1 MQLRTIALSVSYAL
15 ISINALANTT
25 DIKSANNQVGIQYQ
39 STNVDYTETG
49 NGVLGAAGVTLD
61 TENGSVPGYGIFASV
76 MKDLWLGNDYFAA
89 EYDHASGSTNYVGS
103 LQGGTYGSVVQSD
116 SATLA
121 NYSLRYGKGFV
132 VNNSTMLTPFA
143 EVGHHKWDRG
153 VNTGEDYS
161 NHYFGAGVLAQY
173 SPVSK
178 LVLSANA
185 LLGYTFGSYITVNA
199 IPSANFAGFAGGLGN
214 SPLYRVGAGADY
226 ALTQQIHANIGID
239 YTSFKYG
246 ASAIYSGYGEPDS
259 KTNYTT
265 VKVGIG
271 YAF

>member
-1 MQLRTIALSVSYAL
+1 LSVSCAL
-15 ISINALANTT
+15 ISINAIANTT
-25 DIKSANNQVGIQYQ
+25 DIKSANNQIGIQYQ

-49 NGVLGAAGVTLD
+49 NGTLGTATGTLD
-61 TENGSVPGYGIFASV
+61 TENGSVPGYGISASA
-76 MKDLWLGNDYFAA
+76 MKDVWLGNDYFAA
-89 EYDHASGSTNYVGS
+89 EYDHASGHTDYVGS
-103 LQGGTYGSVVQSD
+103 LQGGTYGSLVSTS

-132 VNNSTMLTPFA
+132 VNDSTMLTPFA

-153 VNTGEDYS
+153 VNAGEDYS

-173 SPVSK
+173 SPASK
-178 LVLSANA
+178 LVLSANV

-199 IPSANFAGFAGGLGN
+199 VPSANFPGFAGGLGN

-226 ALTQQIHANIGID
+226 AITQQIHANIGID

-246 ASAIYSGYGEPDS
+246 MSALYAVPGGYAWEPDS